1 MRNYLCQLTSALLK
15 IDAVNLACNLNKHGE
30 DLWKAIILLENNE
43 IIEEEFYKLVPLVDS
58 LYAKEQERFQ
68 HQLENYFV
76 QIHNEIL
83 ELI

>member
-1 MRNYLCQLTSALLK
+1 MRNYLCQLTSSLLK
-15 IDAVNLACNLNKHGE
+15 IDAVNLADNLNKHGE

-43 IIEEEFYKLVPLVDS
+43 ITEEEFYKLVPLVDS